1 MMLKLNPD
9 MNNDQLVG
17 YLACTDDVLAY
28 IKRKLDN
35 GIAFTAEELVET
47 LQRRRDVA
55 EL

>member
-35 GIAFTAEELVET
+35 GVAFTTEELVET